1 MTDAENGRGG
11 RTADRSDRPLFDPAR
26 ERAIERERAR
36 ERRDHGHGDRERR
49 RAEAG
54 QPTPGRTDRTES
66 TSTSAS
72 SSASTSGGSS
82 AASTARGSAGTEGR
96 RTMLGGEESRSDS
109 RSGFA
114 SASDVT
120 RRGVGLTLLTALL
133 AALGYYGVL
142 GVREAGVQAF
152 GTVVPAPF
160 YTLTFSVLFVFSL
173 VPRAHQGLPAL
184 AWSVIFGLVFGTL
197 LAIGTEGAFYLAD
210 NPDVATAGY
219 TGLTVL
225 ALAVV
230 VAAVAYWGVLSVAK
244 TA

>member
-1 MTDAENGRGG
+1 MTDAENGRSE
-11 RTADRSDRPLFDPAR
+11 RAADRSDRPLFDPAR

-36 ERRDHGHGDRERR
+36 EHRSRDERERR

-54 QPTPGRTDRTES
+54 QPTSGRFDRAEYA
-66 TSTSAS
+66 SAS
-72 SSASTSGGSS
+72 GSASEGKTG
-82 AASTARGSAGTEGR
+82 ADGR
-96 RTMLGGEESRSDS
+96 RTALGKEGSRAESGP
-109 RSGFA
+109 GFA
-114 SASDVT
+114 SASDVS

-173 VPRAHQGLPAL
+173 VPRAHQGLLAL
-184 AWSVIFGLVFGTL
+184 AWSVIFSLVFGTL